1 MSDNVGKGFSL
12 VMELED
18 PGRLV
23 ELMLRLDDP
32 AVKPRIQ
39 AALAS
44 LDYVHF
50 ARFLPLWDKGLLLI
64 VTEFDGQMQDY
75 VMDFATVLDDEFS
88 LILSY
93 MKGRPP
99 LPVSRYPVEFWDYVD
114 KNTGPKTTNP
124 ARPEPFAYPDVF
136 SDYPGVTALEVAG
149 GARTKLLPAP
159 KTWPAA
165 SVDLND
171 VQAHTIRAYKAAL
184 GCHLGV
190 RFASAQAGCDVLA
203 ALAGHIAH
211 AGAAH
216 EKALCITLG
225 LTHAGLQALGLPQ
238 TTLEQFPRAFREGP
252 RLRSERLGDVGR
264 SDPTQW
270 KV

>member
-64 VTEFDGQMQDY
+64 ITEFDGQMQDY

-99 LPVSRYPVEFWDYVD
+99 LPVSRYPVKFWEYVD
-114 KNTGPKTTNP
+114 RNTGAKTTDPANP
-124 ARPEPFAYPDVF
+124 APFAYPEPF
-136 SDYPGVTALEVAG
+136 CDYPGVTALEVAG
-149 GARTKLLPAP
+149 GARAKLVPPPPPLQRDDVPL
-159 KTWPAA
+159 
-165 SVDLND
+165 DD
-171 VQAHTIRAYKAAL
+171 VQAHTIK
-184 GCHLGV
+184 
-190 RFASAQAGCDVLA
+190 
-203 ALAGHIAH
+203 
-211 AGAAH
+211 
-216 EKALCITLG
+216 
-225 LTHAGLQALGLPQ
+225 
-238 TTLEQFPRAFREGP
+238 
-252 RLRSERLGDVGR
+252 
-264 SDPTQW
+264 
-270 KV
+270 